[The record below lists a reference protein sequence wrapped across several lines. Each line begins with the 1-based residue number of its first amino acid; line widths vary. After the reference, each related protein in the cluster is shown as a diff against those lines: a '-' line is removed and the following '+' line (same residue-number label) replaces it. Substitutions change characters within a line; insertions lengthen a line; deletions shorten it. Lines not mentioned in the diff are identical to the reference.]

1 MKRGIGGDVL
11 LRCVCVVGHETSW
24 FCGGEEEMEL
34 MKTMGHTARY
44 SQMAAFREC
53 WKRHGN
59 VKRTGARDV
68 EGAQTKLG

>member
-1 MKRGIGGDVL
+1 
-11 LRCVCVVGHETSW
+11 VVSAMRQDKLG
-24 FCGGEEEMEL
+24 FVVVREEMEL
-34 MKTMGHTARY
+34 MKTMGHIACY